1 VNPEH
6 VVLEGACL
14 KLVIAITGAS
24 GVIYAKRL
32 LEVLNTKEV
41 ETHLVLSEAAEQ
53 IIKHE
58 LGASKEALEQL
69 ADHVYAND
77 AWDSP
82 IVSGSFKTDA
92 MVIVPCS
99 MKTIAGI
106 ANGFAE
112 NVILRTADVMLKEKR
127 KLILVPRETPLNTI
141 HLKNMMEL
149 SQQGAYIVP
158 AMPAFYHKPQKV
170 QDLVDFVVGRILDLL
185 EIENHLYKRWQENKK

>member
-1 VNPEH
+1 
-6 VVLEGACL
+6 L

-32 LEVLNTKEV
+32 LEVLHNTEI
-41 ETHLVLSEAAEQ
+41 ETYLVLSEAAEH

-58 LGASKEALEQL
+58 LGTTKQALEQL
-69 ADHVYAND
+69 ADHVYANNE
-77 AWDSP
+77 WDSP

-112 NVILRTADVMLKEKR
+112 NVILRTSDVMLKEKR

-149 SQQGAYIVP
+149 SQQGAFILP
-158 AMPAFYHKPQKV
+158 AMPAFYHKPQTV